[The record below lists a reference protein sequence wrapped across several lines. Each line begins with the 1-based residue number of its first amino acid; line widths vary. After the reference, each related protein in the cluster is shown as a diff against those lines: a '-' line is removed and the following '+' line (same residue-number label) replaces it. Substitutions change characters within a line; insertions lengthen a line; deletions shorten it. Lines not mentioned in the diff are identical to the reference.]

1 MADETAL
8 YIDLDRCWG
17 CGTCEVACALEKGT
31 GPGTGCI
38 RIEKVEGAPGEGLAG
53 SPQGC
58 AFVPVLCLQ
67 CDDPACAAACP
78 AGALSKDGSGIIR
91 LDGDACLAC
100 GECESACPYGAI
112 RLSPQSGQPLKCDQC
127 AARRAAGLLPSCVQH
142 CPAKALAI
150 EPAAEVSASD
160 GLLQRSGKARWKQGK
175 VSYLARP
182 TASTPAP
189 ASSSGAGG

>member
-1 MADETAL
+1 MAEQISL

-17 CGTCEVACALEKGT
+17 CGTCEVACALEKGS
-31 GPGTGCI
+31 GPGTGRI
-38 RIEKVEGAPGEGLAG
+38 RIEKNESARREPTAG

-58 AFVPVLCLQ
+58 AFAPVLCLQ

-78 AGALSKDGSGIIR
+78 AGALSKDGSGIIQ
-91 LDGDACLAC
+91 LDGDSCLAC
-100 GECESACPYGAI
+100 GACEAACPYGAI
-112 RLSPQSGQPLKCDQC
+112 SLSSTSRQPLKCDQC
-127 AARRAAGLLPSCVQH
+127 TERREKGLLPACVQH

-150 EPAAEVSASD
+150 EPAAEPRRAE
-160 GLLQRSGKARWKQGK
+160 GLLQRPAKGRWTLGK
-175 VSYLARP
+175 VAYLARP